1 MTRSAEFLR
10 GIPIGTRVVAR
21 YLLPDGSATDALGE
35 LRDRDAVSV
44 VIETRRGLQRVG
56 LATVV
61 AAKAVPPPPPRPR

>member
-1 MTRSAEFLR
+1 MTHSADFLR

-35 LRDRDAVSV
+35 LRERDAVSV

-61 AAKAVPPPPPRPR
+61 AAKAVPPPPRPR